1 VTKEEFKKLQ
11 VGDLVKHALSL
22 NLGVVT
28 RMFHNASH
36 TIDIATILW
45 SDKADTY
52 NSQYHSGSVVIEFLE
67 PLSKAQEK
75 HD

>member
-1 VTKEEFKKLQ
+1 VTREEFKRLQ

-36 TIDIATILW
+36 TINIATILW
-45 SDKADTY
+45 SGGATVF
-52 NSQYHSGSVVIEFLE
+52 NSEYDSASALIDYLE
-67 PLSKAQEK
+67 PLSKAQK
-75 HD
+75 KV